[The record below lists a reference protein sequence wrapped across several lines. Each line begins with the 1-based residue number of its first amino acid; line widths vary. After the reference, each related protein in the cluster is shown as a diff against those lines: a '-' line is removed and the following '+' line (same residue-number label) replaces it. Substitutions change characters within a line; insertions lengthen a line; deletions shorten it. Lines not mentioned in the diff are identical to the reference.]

1 MKSLLPYLYDMVPYV
16 ELSDAKICLAWTKQ
30 CFSVMT
36 CQLRTN
42 GGTSAIMDFKKYF
55 EISQNLGIIFMIEEF
70 IDIFGNVLNLLEDK

>member
-30 CFSVMT
+30 RFSVMT
-36 CQLRTN
+36 CELRTKGEHLLLWILKN
-42 GGTSAIMDFKKYF
+42 VL
-55 EISQNLGIIFMIEEF
+55 EISQNLRIILMIEEF